1 MSKNDSVATSIVNTD
16 SIMLDE
22 SFKDLARYKCVA
34 AILIKFTIP
43 EFKDM
48 DYIDIAK
55 HIKDS
60 KKRVYESDADLIQ
73 SEIDLAPSEAGTAN
87 EKNTINDVVFY
98 METPKGELIET
109 SINSALSLDD
119 EKAKYVLKPE
129 LTVDLEMQTTNYS
142 RIIPRGIYYGASLL
156 RDTVA
161 KGDRT
166 YANIHKVYSIWF
178 CNFKFS
184 ESVMFRS
191 DKIKDVCVHN
201 YGICRFY
208 DPSIE
213 DRVKRDSIAD
223 LINVTF
229 VELPRLLEQ
238 VERDNGTEI
247 RDLVAKLFYDTSNSV
262 SMIEKVQKVNLTK
275 YRKVVA
281 NRMNWNERTEERAE
295 ERAEAAR
302 IKLIVNTLSKFK
314 KRGVDYCRHFAKEY
328 MEATDADTKKAI
340 EIIFGNSSE
349 A

>member
-1 MSKNDSVATSIVNTD
+1 MSKNNSVATSIVNTD

-109 SINSALSLDD
+109 SINSALKLDD
-119 EKAKYVLKPE
+119 EKPKSVLKPE

-184 ESVMFRS
+184 ENTMIRS
-191 DKIKDVCVHN
+191 DKIKDDFIHR
-201 YGICRFY
+201 YRICRDY
-208 DPSIE
+208 PNSE
-213 DRVKRDSIAD
+213 EKRVFNDSIAD

-229 VELPRLLEQ
+229 VELPRLFEQ

-247 RDLVAKLFYDTSNSV
+247 RDLVAKLFYDTRNSV

-281 NRMNWNERTEERAE
+281 NRMDWNAKAKEERAE
-295 ERAEAAR
+295 GKVEGRLEMLVSFVESLKQTGPDACRKAAR
-302 IKLIVNTLSKFK
+302 KHLNP
-314 KRGVDYCRHFAKEY
+314 
-328 MEATDADTKKAI
+328 TDAEIEEAI
-340 EIIFGNSSE
+340 DIVFGNKN
-349 A
+349 